1 MKSPKENTLPSTLE
15 QVTETELLLYI
26 LKYFKSPNVQGQR
39 IRTLVSFRVSDLLE
53 ELDITQLWERLETEV
68 SRRKIGHQRSHKTIQ
83 RS

>member
-1 MKSPKENTLPSTLE
+1 MISTN
-15 QVTETELLLYI
+15 TELPKQHGLVLDSSSDI
-26 LKYFKSPNVQGQR
+26 LRYFKSPNVQGQR

-68 SRRKIGHQRSHKTIQ
+68 SRRKIGHQRSHKTIH